1 MGVKKTEIK
10 KIISIKD
17 KFDFNVN
24 IGKNAIKQKIL
35 VFFKCINYSSS
46 IKGVFLQKKF
56 IKSYLSFSFFGLFF
70 LKKFLTLFQ

>member
-35 VFFKCINYSSS
+35 VFFKFINYSCFV
-46 IKGVFLQKKF
+46 KGVFNEKNLLKIICLF
-56 IKSYLSFSFFGLFF
+56 LFLDYFF
-70 LKKFLTLFQ
+70 